1 MRFWPLLAAAII
13 VLAFL
18 PAPALAIE
26 QRAANPSIYKV
37 DVAQVS
43 CQPRRTCGQ
52 IGSCEEAVWY
62 LYNCSWGGR
71 LDGDSD
77 GAPCEQLCGS
87 NN

>member
-1 MRFWPLLAAAII
+1 MLRVATL
-13 VLAFL
+13 VLALL
-18 PAPALAIE
+18 PAPAIAAE
-26 QRAANPSIYKV
+26 QSFANPAIYEV
-37 DVAQVS
+37 EVAQVS

-52 IGSCEEAVWY
+52 IGSCEEARWY
-62 LYNCSWGGR
+62 LYNCSWGDR

>member
-1 MRFWPLLAAAII
+1 MSASRAWVFIV
-13 VLAFL
+13 VLAL
-18 PAPALAIE
+18 LSAPALALD
-26 QRAANPSIYKV
+26 QSSPDPSIYTV

-52 IGSCEEAVWY
+52 IGSCEEARWY